1 MEHLE
6 NIAEETR
13 DVSVTAILGGVLSL
27 TSPLVL
33 LSDKMLFLPIMALLL
48 ISAAFVSMAVR
59 RQAMI
64 GRKIAIFGL
73 YFSLFFIAA
82 GWVSAKTFRNCEV
95 ESAKHF
101 ASQWFQLMTTGRQLE
116 ALQLENPRTHRA
128 RGAGVLLRYTTEKSY
143 IESYEAF
150 MKNDAVRCILREFQ
164 GGEIHFVKLENI
176 TFSRRLTSY
185 FVVFELAKG
194 EGLMRKSR
202 QFRIQIAAA
211 KEYPKEG
218 ERGQKRYE
226 WTTRIVEVL

>member
-6 NIAEETR
+6 NMAEETR
-13 DVSVTAILGGVLSL
+13 DVSVTAIAGGVLSL

-33 LSDKMLFLPIMALLL
+33 LSDKMLFLPITALLL
-48 ISAAFVSMAVR
+48 ICAALLSMAVR

-64 GRKIAIFGL
+64 GRKAAVWGL

-82 GWVSAKTFRNCEV
+82 GWVSAKTFRNGEV

-101 ASQWFQLMTTGRQLE
+101 AFQWFQLMTTGRQLE
-116 ALQLENPRTHRA
+116 ALQLENPRLQRA
-128 RGAGVLLRYTTEKSY
+128 KGVGILRRYTTEQSY
-143 IESYEAF
+143 IDSYDAF

-164 GGEIHFVKLENI
+164 DAEIRFVKLENI